1 MNFIFCLFVIGGFLD
16 GKRERQPQKLRLK
29 MPCDRRGIVR
39 RREKGR
45 QWEHPPGKEKPSLN
59 DSVPGQLV
67 CGSHQRKL
75 FRKLPLEL
83 CPDASSGRL
92 KD

>member
-1 MNFIFCLFVIGGFLD
+1 
-16 GKRERQPQKLRLK
+16 

-45 QWEHPPGKEKPSLN
+45 QWEHPLGKEKPSLN
-59 DSVPGQLV
+59 DSVSGQLV

-83 CPDASSGRL
+83 RPDASSGRL
-92 KD
+92 KDQRAVPFSPGSADESLAFFH